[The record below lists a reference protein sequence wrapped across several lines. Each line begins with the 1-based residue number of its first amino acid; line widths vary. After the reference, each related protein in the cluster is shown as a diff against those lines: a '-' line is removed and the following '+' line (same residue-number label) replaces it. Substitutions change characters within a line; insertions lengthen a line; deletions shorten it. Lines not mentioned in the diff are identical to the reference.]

1 MSNPIRDLGDGWYE
15 TEIHS
20 GDAPEVWRYRADS
33 MAHAREIR
41 QRRVRKVS
49 ERKGIT
55 LSRNAMKW
63 AKSGRV

>member
-1 MSNPIRDLGDGWYE
+1 MGDALRSLGDGWYE

-20 GDAPEVWRYRADS
+20 GDAPEVWSYRADS
-33 MAHAREIR
+33 MAQAREIR

-55 LSRNAMKW
+55 LSRYAMKW
-63 AKSGRV
+63 AKSGRG